1 MRRRLMRELSRL
13 RLERRVLRQA
23 RQVRDAAPPPI
34 CPVNAD
40 NGRAVI
46 RGGVIVISVPVENL
60 PAVVEGSWAAGGME
74 KRYTV
79 TDAEDFA
86 KDLVRELNRED
97 EIGTTPIHRLFDRS
111 IEEAIGQGAFG
122 VEEHSD
128 QGDGCRA
135 CFGSREVCPCGGP
148 PCQTPPGYGCGL
160 QPCPK
165 CCGEVKS

>member
-1 MRRRLMRELSRL
+1 MRELSRL

-23 RQVRDAAPPPI
+23 RRVRDAAPPPTYL
-34 CPVNAD
+34 ASTD
-40 NGRAVI
+40 RSGQAVI
-46 RGGVIVISVPVENL
+46 EAGAIVIRVPVANL
-60 PAVVEGSWAAGGME
+60 PAIVEGAWAAGGME
-74 KRYTV
+74 TRYAV
-79 TDAEDFA
+79 TDAENFA

-122 VEEHSD
+122 IEEQGD

-165 CCGEVKS
+165 CCGATL